1 MIKLV
6 SLYIILFNV
15 TVSKSLLMT
24 LSEDLIV
31 SRLERQREYEV
42 SKAKESQIFFPINIM
57 YQTG

>member
-6 SLYIILFNV
+6 SLYIILFKV
-15 TVSKSLLMT
+15 TVSKNLLMA
-24 LSEDLIV
+24 LREDLIV

-42 SKAKESQIFFPINIM
+42 SKAKESQVFFSINIM